1 MFSVRMEQLHSKRP
15 TLNGQC
21 STQKVESAAPQ
32 PARRGGTMLRVC
44 GCAAI
49 INIEQGTARSTY
61 FRTPRIRLRQ
71 VYVTGTGHRG
81 QAADITFNTK
91 ACWIC

>member
-15 TLNGQC
+15 TLNVQC
-21 STQKVESAAPQ
+21 LTQKVDRPL
-32 PARRGGTMLRVC
+32 RRTMLQVC

-61 FRTPRIRLRQ
+61 LVPRIRLAKPTARQ
-71 VYVTGTGHRG
+71 VTR
-81 QAADITFNTK
+81 ISR
-91 ACWIC
+91 IIR